1 LFFGGVDG
9 SVWEL
14 IYRVIGLAALPL
26 RWLFADESA
35 PTGPYSPMNRLPQVP
50 IRR

>member
-14 IYRVIGLAALPL
+14 IYRRLASL
-26 RWLFADESA
+26 RYRSVGF
-35 PTGPYSPMNRLPQVP
+35 SPMNRLPQVP